1 MKRRPTGLSLHVR
14 QFDYLLAAFVF
25 IATGFGLLVLAGT
38 TRDVPEL
45 ARTVS
50 QQARW
55 WGISLCIFAL
65 VLAVPYSWLRV
76 LGWPAY
82 GLLVLSLAVLAFASH
97 LGMHWISTVRAGGAM
112 SWYQI
117 SFGAASIR
125 FQPSEFAKIAV
136 AIVLA
141 HWLSVRRESIAE
153 APGWRHSLLECF
165 VPLLLTAIPMGIVFV
180 QPDFGTASVF
190 LPLPFVLLFVAGL
203 RWRIVLTAVALGV
216 AVAVSGFIYLTNAE
230 HVPGLKPYQ
239 LNRIRIFLA
248 PLGKPFNPP
257 GVEEILY
264 GQPQVETTETLS
276 TKSQDPDDWQIRQAE
291 MALGSGRLFGKGWG
305 QGPQSRLR
313 FLPAHHTDF
322 IFSSL
327 GEQFGLAGCL
337 ALLILYL
344 LIVWRCVRA
353 ALKASDPFGQYLV
366 VGLVSIFLIHVFLN
380 VGMAIRLLPTT
391 GLPLPLF
398 SFGGSFLVTN
408 YLIFG
413 LIANVG
419 MRRPSRER

>member
-1 MKRRPTGLSLHVR
+1 MREHPTGLGLHAR
-14 QFDYLLAAFVF
+14 QFDYFLAMFVLF
-25 IATGFGLLVLAGT
+25 ATGFGILVLAGS

-45 ARTVS
+45 AKILP

-55 WGISLCIFAL
+55 WGIAIGVFCLT
-65 VLAVPYSWLRV
+65 LAVPYRWLKIP
-76 LGWPAY
+76 GWIVY
-82 GLLVLSLAVLAFASH
+82 GMLVVSLAALVFASH
-97 LGMHWISTVRAGGAM
+97 LGMAWISTVRAGGAS
-112 SWYQI
+112 SWYKI
-117 SFGAASIR
+117 ALGSSSIR
-125 FQPSEFAKIAV
+125 FQPSEFAKIGV
-136 AIVLA
+136 VIVLA
-141 HWLSVRRESIAE
+141 HWLSLRRESIAE
-153 APGWRHSLLECF
+153 ARGWRKPILECI
-165 VPLLLTAIPMGIVFV
+165 VPLAVAALPMAIVFL

-190 LPLPFVLLFVAGL
+190 LPLPFIVLFVAGL
-203 RWRIVLTAVALGV
+203 PWRVVLTTVAFGTALALG
-216 AVAVSGFIYLTNAE
+216 GFVYLMNAD

-239 LNRIRIFLA
+239 LNRIRVFLE

-264 GQPQVETTETLS
+264 GPAQPEVAETS
-276 TKSQDPDDWQIRQAE
+276 AKSRDPDDWQIRQAE

-305 QGPQSRLR
+305 QGTQSRLR

-337 ALLILYL
+337 ALLLLYV
-344 LIVWRCVRA
+344 LIVWRCVHV
-353 ALKASDPFGQYLV
+353 ALVASDAFGQYLV
-366 VGLVSIFLIHVFLN
+366 VGLLSIFILHVFLN
-380 VGMAIRLLPTT
+380 IGMSVRLLPTT

-408 YLIFG
+408 YVIFG

-419 MRRPSRER
+419 MRREPKER